1 MSSVLL
7 PKNVDL
13 SLVEISE
20 TQVNK
25 FGGKTARIRYNGGQR
40 LYLQTPKL
48 RTPFGLNCWEEKD
61 EDGRVTKQRYSINLS
76 FEGYEL
82 DDEGKP
88 RDRKVREWY
97 DLVAALNN
105 RIIEH
110 ATLNSTAYLGQP
122 DAPRVVV
129 EALFRNPI
137 REHLDKVTKKPTGK
151 YAPTMSVGVG
161 FWEDR
166 FTVDCFD
173 TSGNKLEDV
182 RKALPAGVRC
192 ASILELDAVTF
203 GGAKFGPRYRLRQTQ
218 VTPQQSIYGK
228 YSFVADSEDEDAASA
243 DEDVDDVADESEE
256 EVVNEV
262 PDSDDESE
270 DDFSEEEDEPEPEP
284 EPTPPPSPPKKK
296 TRRRRKKTT

>member
-20 TQVNK
+20 TQINK
-25 FGGKTARIRYNGGQR
+25 WGGKTARIRYNGGQK

-61 EDGRVTKQRYSINLS
+61 EDGKVTKQRYSINLS

-97 DLVAALNN
+97 DLVTSLNN

-110 ATLNSTAYLGQP
+110 ATVNSTAYLGQP

-151 YAPTMSVGVG
+151 YHPTMGVGVG

-182 RKALPAGVRC
+182 RKALPAGVHC

-228 YSFVADSEDEDAASA
+228 YSFVADSEDEDAVDEEEDAAS
-243 DEDVDDVADESEE
+243 ADESEE

-262 PDSDDESE
+262 PDSDDSDSE
-270 DDFSEEEDEPEPEP
+270 DGFSEEEDEPVPI
-284 EPTPPPSPPKKK
+284 PPPSPKKK
-296 TRRRRKKTT
+296 GRRRRKKTT

>member
-1 MSSVLL
+1 MSSVIL
-7 PKNVDL
+7 PKNFDL

-25 FGGKTARIRYNGGQR
+25 FGGKTARIRYDGGNK

-61 EDGRVTKQRYSINLS
+61 DEGNITKQRYSINFS

-82 DDEGKP
+82 DDNEKP

-97 DLVAALNN
+97 DLIVSLNN
-105 RIIEH
+105 LIIDH
-110 ATLNSTAYLGQP
+110 ATTHSIDYVGQP
-122 DAPRVVV
+122 DAPKMVVQ
-129 EALFRNPI
+129 ALFRNPV

-151 YAPTMSVGVG
+151 YAPNMGTAVG
-161 FWEDR
+161 FWEGE
-166 FTVDCFD
+166 FTIDCFD
-173 TSGNKLEDV
+173 TKGNKLEDV
-182 RKALPAGVRC
+182 RKALTAGSRC

-228 YSFVADSEDEDAASA
+228 YSFVADSEDEDAA
-243 DEDVDDVADESEE
+243 DEEEEAASADESEE
-256 EVVNEV
+256 EVVNKV
-262 PDSDDESE
+262 VDSDEDDSE
-270 DDFSEEEDEPEPEP
+270 DDFSEEEN
-284 EPTPPPSPPKKK
+284 EPTPPPSPKKK
-296 TRRRRKKTT
+296 ARRRRKKAT